1 MTTIDGWENFYVIV
15 GSSAAALTG
24 LMFVVITLTS
34 EMRTGQEDGGSA
46 MDAFASPTVLHFCFV
61 LLVAAIVSTPRH
73 TLTSLALCLFIPG
86 LAGLIYTILVV
97 ARMRRQKSY
106 APVMEDWIWHCI
118 LPIASYASIT
128 ISTVVFWYRPD
139 LMLYVV
145 GACALML
152 LYVGI
157 HNAWDAATWMA
168 INARKPRAGVDGDH
182 GLPPSGM

>member
-24 LMFVVITLTS
+24 LMFVVITLTA

-46 MDAFASPTVLHFCFV
+46 MDAFGSPTVLHFCFV

-73 TLTSLALCLFIPG
+73 TMTSLSICLFIPG
-86 LAGLIYTILVV
+86 VAGLVYTIIVV
-97 ARMRRQKSY
+97 ARMRRQKAY

-118 LPIASYASIT
+118 LPIISYASIT
-128 ISTVVFWYRPD
+128 ISIVVFWHRPG

-145 GACALML
+145 GASALLL

-168 INARKPRAGVDGDH
+168 MNARKTREALDGRH
-182 GLPPSGM
+182 GPPPSGT